1 MEIHQ
6 GKHHQACVFR
16 DPGVARALLGGA
28 VAAPATAPGTVPLL
42 LPHEH
47 VIKGVEGA
55 QAKMLSRVRLFV
67 FAICLHNL
75 PERRGP
81 RQPSRVPPQGPRAF
95 AAGGLIVG
103 FVLMMLLDTALG

>member
-75 PERRGP
+75 PEG
-81 RQPSRVPPQGPRAF
+81 V
-95 AAGGLIVG
+95 
-103 FVLMMLLDTALG
+103 ALGSLPESHRKGHEHSPPAG